1 MPKPREINKN
11 IIRQSESSNDKT
23 LGLVVELINRLN
35 STGKEIPELYQ
46 IILEGN
52 SDLDE
57 IPYASIIKPLLL
69 SIYYIEQIDE
79 ILKLARQ
86 QI

>member
-52 SDLDE
+52 NDLDE